1 MGDSKVKKK
10 EAPKKDV
17 NNNVDDKKGEAKVE
31 LEESATITIPS
42 TISYHSTLIPDA
54 IFLTTSNGQL
64 ITTSTINPVVTDIS
78 SITTTQPNDSKTDLK
93 EVVKKETDAETSLAA
108 ANVKTSANVKSS
120 ANTSTQFILSSNSTT
135 NTKKRE
141 TLLTTSFPFLA
152 AGLSTN
158 LTPVGL
164 SNPGSFTS
172 GFAPITTFSL
182 QNPLLTPS
190 LTIPIYNS
198 LVAVAGGGK
207 DIILPNLN
215 KDIFAPTPTANNGKK
230 QSNSKTKNNTA
241 SGGNMTTGR
250 GRKRTAQ
257 SRLPAK
263 LKEPAAVARRN
274 ARERRRVK
282 MVNDG
287 FLRLRRHVPTDPKN
301 KKLSKV
307 KTLRLAIEYIHH
319 LQQLLQAD
327 SSAKHTATTQL
338 VNNFAQVANYD
349 DIENGSTGWLSSDTL
364 VSLFH
369 NLKYVLLKW

>member
-17 NNNVDDKKGEAKVE
+17 NNNVDDKKGEEKVE
-31 LEESATITIPS
+31 PEESATITIPS

-93 EVVKKETDAETSLAA
+93 EVIKKETDAGTLLAA

-158 LTPVGL
+158 LTPAGL

-198 LVAVAGGGK
+198 LVAVAGAGK

-215 KDIFAPTPTANNGKK
+215 KDLFAPTPSASNNKK
-230 QSNSKTKNNTA
+230 QSNSKAKNNTA
-241 SGGNMTTGR
+241 GGGNMTTAR

-319 LQQLLQAD
+319 LQQLLQTD
-327 SSAKHTATTQL
+327 SNAKNTATTQL

-364 VSLFH
+364 VSLIH
-369 NLKYVLLKW
+369 I